1 MISHFY
7 LQEENS
13 SQDHTLLRIAWKLK
27 PFSFNKFSANNYHDK
42 GVIRTMESSTEV
54 VSGSFLY
61 VYVGGLLLPK
71 VLKTLI
77 NRSILLSVHCKVNAE
92 GCLWI
97 ERAGV
102 QGRMLWTTVVY
113 ELRMKPNTKSL
124 RRLRNQAEEKDNF
137 SGSMIEATTH
147 FALLQYL

>member
-1 MISHFY
+1 
-7 LQEENS
+7 
-13 SQDHTLLRIAWKLK
+13 
-27 PFSFNKFSANNYHDK
+27 
-42 GVIRTMESSTEV
+42 MESSTEV

-61 VYVGGLLLPK
+61 VYVGGLLPK

-77 NRSILLSVHCKVNAE
+77 NHSILLSVHCKVNAE

-102 QGRMLWTTVVY
+102 WGRMLRTTVIY
-113 ELRMKPNTKSL
+113 ELQMKPNTKSL

>member
-1 MISHFY
+1 
-7 LQEENS
+7 
-13 SQDHTLLRIAWKLK
+13 
-27 PFSFNKFSANNYHDK
+27 
-42 GVIRTMESSTEV
+42 MESSTEV

-113 ELRMKPNTKSL
+113 ELRMKPNT
-124 RRLRNQAEEKDNF
+124 
-137 SGSMIEATTH
+137 
-147 FALLQYL
+147 